1 MVISMS
7 ENKVSINTTQRF
19 EKIDATVA
27 KILTMLN
34 RDLELGLQ
42 DDVVVA
48 LKLLLYLLHII
59 EKKAVT
65 KQEKEAVRQVKEKIV
80 EYVMEGE

>member
-1 MVISMS
+1 MS
-7 ENKVSINTTQRF
+7 ENNAISVKQHF

-27 KILTMLN
+27 KILRMLN
-34 RDLELGLQ
+34 HDLELGLE

-48 LKLLLYLLHII
+48 LKLLLYLLHVV
-59 EKKAVT
+59 EQKAVT
-65 KQEKEAVRQVKEKIV
+65 KEEKEVVRQVKAQIV

>member
-1 MVISMS
+1 MS
-7 ENKVSINTTQRF
+7 ENNVSINTTQRF
-19 EKIDATVA
+19 KKIDATVA

-48 LKLLLYLLHII
+48 LKLLLYLLHVVE
-59 EKKAVT
+59 EKATT
-65 KQEKEAVRQVKEKIV
+65 KEEKEVVRQVKEKIV
-80 EYVMEGE
+80 EYVMASE

>member
-1 MVISMS
+1 MS
-7 ENKVSINTTQRF
+7 ENNVSITQRF

-34 RDLELGLQ
+34 HDLELGLE

-59 EKKAVT
+59 EQKAVT
-65 KQEKEAVRQVKEKIV
+65 KEEKEVVREVRAQIV
-80 EYVMEGE
+80 EYVTGE

>member
-1 MVISMS
+1 MS
-7 ENKVSINTTQRF
+7 ENNVSINTTQRF
-19 EKIDATVA
+19 KKIDATVA

-48 LKLLLYLLHII
+48 LKLLLYLLHMVE
-59 EKKAVT
+59 EKAIT
-65 KQEKEAVRQVKEKIV
+65 KEEKEAVKQVKAQII
-80 EYVMEGE
+80 EYIGE

>member
-1 MVISMS
+1 MQKSA
-7 ENKVSINTTQRF
+7 RF
-19 EKIDATVA
+19 EKIDATVG
-27 KILTMLN
+27 KILNMLN
-34 RDLELGLQ
+34 RDLELGLE

-65 KQEKEAVRQVKEKIV
+65 KEEKEIVRQVKAQII
-80 EYVMEGE
+80 EYVTGE

>member
-1 MVISMS
+1 MS
-7 ENKVSINTTQRF
+7 ENNVISVKQHF

-34 RDLELGLQ
+34 RDLELGLE
-42 DDVVVA
+42 DDLMVA

-65 KQEKEAVRQVKEKIV
+65 KEEKKAVREVKEQIV
-80 EYVMEGE
+80 EYVTGE

>member
-1 MVISMS
+1 MS
-7 ENKVSINTTQRF
+7 ENNAINVKRHF

-27 KILTMLN
+27 RILSMLN
-34 RDLELGLQ
+34 RDLELGLE
-42 DDVVVA
+42 DDLMIA

-65 KQEKEAVRQVKEKIV
+65 KEEKETVRQVKAQII
-80 EYVMEGE
+80 EYIGE

>member
-1 MVISMS
+1 MS
-7 ENKVSINTTQRF
+7 ENNVISVKQHF

-27 KILTMLN
+27 RIITMLN

-48 LKLLLYLLHII
+48 LKLLLYLLHVVE
-59 EKKAVT
+59 EKATT
-65 KQEKEAVRQVKEKIV
+65 KEEKEVVRQVKSRIA
-80 EYVMEGE
+80 EYVTGE